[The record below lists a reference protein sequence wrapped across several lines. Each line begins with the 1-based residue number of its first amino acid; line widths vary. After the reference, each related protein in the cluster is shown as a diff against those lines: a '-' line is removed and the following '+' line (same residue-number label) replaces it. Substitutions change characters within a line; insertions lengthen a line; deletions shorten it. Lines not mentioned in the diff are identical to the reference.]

1 MADEK
6 KLFLL
11 DAFALIY
18 RAYFAFAKNPRVNS
32 KGLDTSAIFGFTN
45 SLVEVIKKQKP
56 THLAVVFDTPK
67 KTQRHVDFPQYK
79 AQREAMPEGISNAL
93 PYIDK
98 LLEAFNI
105 PKIYKDG
112 FEADDVIGT
121 LAKKAEKK
129 GYRVYMMTSDK
140 DFAQLV
146 SENIFMF
153 RPGNKWQPTQTWGIA
168 EVLEKFNIKKVSQVI
183 DFLAMM
189 GDASDNIPGI
199 TGVGK
204 KTAQKF
210 IAEFGSIEGLFANT
224 DKLQGRIQEKVIT
237 SKEIG
242 MLSKKLVTIITDVPI
257 DFDEEKMA
265 VNLNDRDKIERI
277 FIELEFRNIASRLFN
292 NEVNAKNE
300 KEFTTEKE
308 IGSKPSASSQ
318 IDIFSQQDSKLETI
332 TKEKINSANHS
343 ICQSVD
349 EFQHFLKKNIDNKT
363 LSFQTVISSL
373 SAEKKIIGVSFTYA
387 KSQALYITL
396 NDKSREEYLEIIKN
410 LFEDEGLLKIGY
422 NLKQQMKDWFL
433 TGIQLKGQFFDVVI
447 AHYILHPDLRHDLE
461 LISESYLSI
470 SFQEEEQ
477 FRQKNKL
484 DISSFSLDLISR
496 WSSKRADIIYQLSH
510 VLRQDLEKNN
520 SIELFQKI
528 EMPLLQVLCQMEI
541 EGINLDVDLLKKYS
555 KELNALLEQ
564 TSNKIFNLS
573 AVDFNISSPK
583 QLGEVL
589 FEKMNL
595 VKKPKKTKSGQYS
608 TSEETLLKLKGEHE
622 IIDYILDFREI
633 KKLLSTYVD
642 ALPEIINSDTGR
654 IHTTFNQSV
663 ASTGRLS
670 SVRPNLQNIPIRTER
685 GMKIREAFIAKKGY
699 SLLAADYSQIELRI
713 MASLSKDVSM
723 LEAFNNNLDIH
734 SATAAKVYNV
744 DLKDVDRTMRSSAK
758 AVNFGIIYGI
768 SAFGLSQ
775 NIGVSRTEAKQIIEQ
790 YFEEF
795 PLVKKY
801 MDMSI
806 QIARENEFVET
817 LFGRRRY
824 LKDINSRNAVMR
836 AASER
841 NAINAPIQGTAADI
855 IKIAMIEI
863 SKTLIE
869 EDLKSKMILQIHD
882 ELIFEMHPSEE
893 SRLKSIVENCM
904 INASTLEVPLVVDMG
919 IGNNW
924 LEAH

>member
-1 MADEK
+1 MAAEK

-67 KTQRHVDFPQYK
+67 KTQRHVDFPEYK

-129 GYRVYMMTSDK
+129 GYKVYMMTSDK

-224 DKLQGRIQEKVIT
+224 DKLQGRIQEKVIA

-300 KEFTTEKE
+300 KEFTADKE

-349 EFQHFLKKNIDNKT
+349 EFQQFLKKNIDNKT

-387 KSQALYITL
+387 KSQVLYIPL
-396 NDKSREEYLEIIKN
+396 NDKSRQEYLEIIKN

-496 WSSKRADIIYQLSH
+496 WSSKRADIIYQLSY

-608 TSEETLLKLKGEHE
+608 TSEETLLKIKGEHE